1 MNQLAATS
9 EPTSEPTSLS
19 TSLSTSAAIDTV
31 IFDVGGV
38 LAANGRHSDLARR
51 FPPEHAEQVTRIF
64 VGDYGQD
71 GDHPWHRLER
81 GEITLGEHRRLA
93 GIALADAGIELPA
106 PPSDGVPMIVFT
118 ASEPMVELVKELRA
132 AGIRLG
138 VLTNNVLEFRDNWRS
153 MMPFDEWF
161 DDIVDSHE
169 VGLRKPNPAIYQLAL
184 ARLGAEAGRTAFL
197 DDVTTNVSAAER
209 VGIRGV
215 LVGEDPT
222 EAIAITRRLAGLM
235 D

>member
-1 MNQLAATS
+1 MNS
-9 EPTSEPTSLS
+9 H
-19 TSLSTSAAIDTV
+19 AAIDTV

-38 LAANGRHSDLARR
+38 LAANGRHSDFARR
-51 FPPEHAEQVTRIF
+51 FPPEHAEQITRII
-64 VGDYGQD
+64 VGDYSLD

-81 GEITLGEHRRLA
+81 GQITFEENRRLNR
-93 GIALADAGIELPA
+93 IAFADAGIELPA
-106 PPSDGVPMIVFT
+106 PPPGATPMIVFS
-118 ASEPMVELVKELRA
+118 ASKPMVELVKELRTS
-132 AGIRLG
+132 GLRLG
-138 VLTNNVLEFRDNWRS
+138 VLTNNVLEFRENWRS
-153 MMPFDEWF
+153 IMPFDEWF

-197 DDVTTNVSAAER
+197 DDVPTNVSSAES

-215 LVGEDPT
+215 LVDEDPT
-222 EAIAITRRLAGLM
+222 DAIAAVRRLAGLI